1 MTPSI
6 TPFARLAR
14 YVIVVGATLDL
25 RGTSDAVARPLHS
38 SSRLALATALVAGA
52 LAVPFSHAATASPPV
67 VTLTVS
73 PPVSVP
79 AGQSATLKWS
89 STGAATC
96 SASDAWTGTK
106 PTSGQAF
113 TKPVVPGVYHYQ
125 LQCADAAGETT
136 IAAVNL
142 TVTAIGYSQT
152 ELVTN
157 ISGMGARFVDPR
169 LEDPWGIVIAGEQP
183 AALANRETNTSTS
196 YDGGGVASQPVHLP
210 AAAGGAAFNP
220 TGVAGPFGTVTTG
233 GRSGPAQ
240 LIFAGESGMIAAWA
254 PAVDASNAVAVYSA
268 NDGASY
274 RGLAAGVSNVYA
286 ADFHNGKVDVFDGT
300 FKKQPRASFP
310 FSDPGLPAD
319 YAPFGIMIGYND
331 IVYVAYA
338 NRVPPANGAVSGA
351 GLGLIDAFD
360 LSGNFLKRLVAP
372 GGVLNAPWGLA
383 LAPAHDTNAFQ
394 NPTLFVANTGD
405 NHIHAFNTATG
416 ALAETVSDSAGAAL
430 AIPALHGIAFG
441 NRYANQPDVSLFF
454 TAGPSNGT
462 AGRYGRIDF
471 GAPPRLHAPPTESMS
486 LNIRPC
492 FFWLACGAPHYTAT
506 AIATVASPAGIAKVD
521 FFTAFFLRPPM
532 QTSIAAPYMAAWYLP
547 LSRRGVS
554 VSATVT
560 DVDGNIAT
568 ISAAAVVP

>member
-1 MTPSI
+1 
-6 TPFARLAR
+6 
-14 YVIVVGATLDL
+14 
-25 RGTSDAVARPLHS
+25 
-38 SSRLALATALVAGA
+38 
-52 LAVPFSHAATASPPV
+52 
-67 VTLTVS
+67 
-73 PPVSVP
+73 
-79 AGQSATLKWS
+79 
-89 STGAATC
+89 
-96 SASDAWTGTK
+96 
-106 PTSGQAF
+106 
-113 TKPVVPGVYHYQ
+113 VVPGVYHYQ
-125 LQCADAAGETT
+125 LQCADTAGDTT
-136 IAAVNL
+136 ITAVDL
-142 TVTAIGYSQT
+142 TVKPNGFSQT

-157 ISGMGARFVDPR
+157 ISGTPARTVDPR

-196 YDGGGVASQPVHLP
+196 YGGSGVASQPVHLP

-220 TGVAGPFGTVTTG
+220 TGVVAGPLGTVTTG
-233 GRSGPAQ
+233 GTSGPAQ

-254 PAVDASNAVAVYSA
+254 PAIDATNAIAVYSA

-338 NRVPPANGAVSGA
+338 KRVPPANGAVSGA

-383 LAPAHDTNAFQ
+383 LKPAHDTNAFQ

-405 NHIHAFNTATG
+405 SHIHAFNSTTG
-416 ALAETVSDSAGAAL
+416 ALVETVSDSAGAAL

-471 GAPPRLHAPPTESMS
+471 GAPPRFGLHAPPTVSMS

-532 QTSIAAPYMAAWYLP
+532 QTSIAAPYVATWYLP
-547 LSRRGVS
+547 LSHRGMS

-568 ISAAAVVP
+568 NAASAVVP